1 MLYDYLCENYEK
13 GEPIFLSELP
23 GKSKESIRQ
32 EMKKLA
38 DEGKVERLFNGV
50 YYLTYTTILG
60 TRGRVSVNKYVD
72 KKYINANGETTGYIT
87 GIQLANMYGYTT
99 QNPSCLEIC
108 SNEATTTQRKVN
120 IDGRQLIVYK
130 PLTKITEKNRAAL
143 QFLDMMS
150 CIDKYS
156 ELSGDALKKKNR
168 EFVKLLNVDFD
179 IVKEYISLFPD
190 RVYKNIYQGGLMNE
204 LV

>member
-1 MLYDYLCENYEK
+1 MLYDYLCESYEK

-23 GKSKESIRQ
+23 GKSKDSIRQ

>member
-23 GKSKESIRQ
+23 GKSKDSIRQ

-108 SNEATTTQRKVN
+108 SNEATTTQRKIN

>member
-23 GKSKESIRQ
+23 GKSKDSIRQ